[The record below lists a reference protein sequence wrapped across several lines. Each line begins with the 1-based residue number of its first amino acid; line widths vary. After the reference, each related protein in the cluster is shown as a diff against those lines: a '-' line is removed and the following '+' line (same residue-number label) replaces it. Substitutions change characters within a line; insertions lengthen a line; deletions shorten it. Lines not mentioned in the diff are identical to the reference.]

1 MRLRRMISVLGAL
14 ALAAALC
21 AASAPAQQQSPQE
34 KERPKRA
41 KRVWT
46 NDDVK
51 ELRTPADEYL
61 RQREAAAQAAAQ
73 PKPEGAAAP
82 EQPAGEE
89 GDGINDYVPPKT
101 VEEAEVRVAD
111 KRNEIRHTIEA
122 IRLVREEYFAETDD
136 QKRGTLRAKIERMAR
151 DQAAA
156 EKELERLEASLVE
169 LRSGKAPATQK
180 ESVPPQP

>member
-1 MRLRRMISVLGAL
+1 MPLRRVLSAFGAL
-14 ALAAALC
+14 AIAAALC
-21 AASAPAQQQSPQE
+21 AAPAPAEQQSSQE
-34 KERPKRA
+34 KERPRRA

-61 RQREAAAQAAAQ
+61 RLREAAAQ

-82 EQPAGEE
+82 ENPTAAEA
-89 GDGINDYVPPKT
+89 DGINDYVPPKT
-101 VEEAEVRVAD
+101 VEEAEVRIAD

-122 IRLVREEYFAETDD
+122 IRIVREEYFAETGD

-156 EKELERLEASLVE
+156 EKELERLEASLAA
-169 LRSGKAPATQK
+169 LRSGAAPPAQK
-180 ESVPPQP
+180 EPVPPQP

>member
-1 MRLRRMISVLGAL
+1 MISVLGAL
-14 ALAAALC
+14 ALAAAVC
-21 AASAPAQQQSPQE
+21 AAPAPAQQQSPQE

-61 RQREAAAQAAAQ
+61 RQREAAAQPQ
-73 PKPEGAAAP
+73 PEGAATPEKPAP
-82 EQPAGEE
+82 EEQ

-122 IRLVREEYFAETDD
+122 IRIVREEYFAETDD

-156 EKELERLEASLVE
+156 EKELERLEASLAE
-169 LRSGKAPATQK
+169 LRSGTTPAAQK
-180 ESVPPQP
+180 EPVPPQP